1 MLKEAYD
8 ILKWFPEA
16 TIKIP
21 MIPAG
26 LSAVRKLSD
35 DGVPTNVTLVFS
47 ANQAIAAQ
55 NAGASYVSIFM
66 GRLDDISLESARVLE
81 DICQI
86 WEMMSMI
93 RK

>member
-47 ANQAIAAQ
+47 ANQAIAHRMQAPATYQ
-55 NAGASYVSIFM
+55 YYGSS
-66 GRLDDISLESARVLE
+66 
-81 DICQI
+81 
-86 WEMMSMI
+86 
-93 RK
+93 